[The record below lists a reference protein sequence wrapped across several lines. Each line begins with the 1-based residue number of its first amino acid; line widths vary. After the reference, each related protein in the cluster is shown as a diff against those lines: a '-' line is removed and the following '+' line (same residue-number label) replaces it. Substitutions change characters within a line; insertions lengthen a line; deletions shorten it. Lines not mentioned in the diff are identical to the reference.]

1 MPTAGL
7 KRVGILTGGGDC
19 PGLNAVLRA
28 FVKTADARFDWSV
41 FGILDGFE
49 GLFRPDGAREL
60 QVEHVR
66 GLLPR
71 GGTILGTSNRGDPF
85 NYKTLVDGTVQT
97 VDRSR
102 DALARL
108 RELGLGALV
117 VVGGDGSQSIGLKL
131 SQSGVPIVGV
141 PKTIDNDLSATDITF
156 GFDTAVGTATDA
168 IDKLQSTAESHHR
181 VMILE
186 VMGRHSGWIALEAGI
201 AGGVEVILLP
211 EIPFRLER
219 IAEYVLERD
228 RRGGRFSIVVI
239 AEGAHQLGSQA
250 MTLQK
255 QDPLAISLRLGGVGH
270 WLAEELGH
278 RIHHE
283 VRCTI
288 LGHLQRGGSPSPF
301 DRVLATRLGVEAA
314 HLVERGEFGM
324 MVALRGAE
332 IVAVPLSDAVGVR
345 KTVPPDGDRVRMARD
360 LGICFGD

>member
-1 MPTAGL
+1 MANGRL
-7 KRVGILTGGGDC
+7 ERVGILTGGGDC

-28 FVKTADARFDWSV
+28 FVKTAEARYDWTV
-41 FGILDGFE
+41 VGVLDGFE
-49 GLFRPDGAREL
+49 GLLRPDGMREL
-60 QVEHVR
+60 RVDDVR

-71 GGTILGTSNRGDPF
+71 GGTILGTSNRGNPF
-85 NYKTLVDGTVQT
+85 DYRTMVDGQVVA
-97 VDRSR
+97 VDRS
-102 DALARL
+102 AEAIQRL
-108 RELGLGALV
+108 RQLEIGALV
-117 VVGGDGSQSIGLKL
+117 VVGGDGSQTVALKL
-131 SQSGVPIVGV
+131 AEAGMPVVGV

-156 GFDTAVGTATDA
+156 GFDTAVRTATDA

-211 EIPFRLER
+211 EIPFHVDR
-219 IAEYVLERD
+219 IAEYILERD

-239 AEGAHQLGSQA
+239 AEGAHRVGGA
-250 MTLQK
+250 PITLPK
-255 QDPLAISLRLGGVGH
+255 QDPLTFAPRLGGVGP
-270 WLAEELGH
+270 WLAEQLGN

-301 DRVLATRLGVEAA
+301 DRVLATRLGSVAA
-314 HLVERGEFGM
+314 RLVGEGRFGR

-332 IVAVPLSDAVGVR
+332 IVDVPLRDAVGVR
-345 KTVPPDGDRVRMARD
+345 KTVPLDSDRVRMARD
-360 LGICFGD
+360 LGICLGD